1 MEGGLNYSDS
11 EIDEINIKEIF
22 YKYLRNW
29 KWFLLS
35 IGICLAFGY
44 AFLRYQVPQ
53 YEASAKILIKDDKN
67 SGAIIN
73 ELSVFEDLGIIKSG
87 KNIDNEIEV
96 LRSRSLMI
104 SAVKSLQANIFYF
117 SYGRP
122 IYHEK
127 FKDTPIKVDCLNSDT
142 NNCNQGMGNWIVF
155 PLNKSTFR
163 LSDSGTNEILGEFYF
178 GQTVQTPKGKLKFN
192 ITKYF
197 NATFLNKP
205 FKVNI
210 LPLELAANIYLS
222 NLEIS
227 RINKTASVLTISL
240 KSPIPIKA
248 VEIINQIIKQHDIEE
263 IEDKDMVIKNTS
275 NFISDRIK
283 YISYELGEVESEV
296 ENFKK
301 NNKLT
306 DITSESE
313 LFLQSGNESE
323 KKIIELGSQLKLVEY
338 MLDDF
343 TKRSNPWQLI
353 PSNMGLQDQSIAN
366 LIVEYNRIILQAS
379 RMAKSS
385 GVKNPLLENY
395 QKQISELKL
404 SIKESLENF
413 KSTLLINIAELNKR
427 ESIINNR
434 IASVPKFEREFRNI
448 FRQQQIKETLY
459 LYLLQKR
466 EETNI
471 TLAGKASNTKIIDG
485 AYSSGA
491 MITPKKNVVY
501 SSMFFL
507 GFILPFV
514 IIYIKDLLDTK
525 VQSKLDLDKY
535 KIPQLGD
542 IPISE
547 DLHPIL
553 NKNNNSVYSEYFR
566 LLRTNVIFLAE
577 SSSNKSKVIFVTS
590 TISKEGKSFISIN
603 LSTSF
608 ALSDKKTLLIGFDLR
623 HPKIAEYLNLNEEKG
638 ITNYIVSKS
647 SKIEDF
653 IIKKNNDTLLFD
665 VLLSGSIPPNPS
677 ELLMHKKIENIFNY
691 ARENYD
697 YIIVDTSPV
706 GLVADTLL
714 LNAFADCS
722 IFVVKT
728 NYLDKRMLHI
738 ANDLNNSKRL
748 TNMAFLLNG
757 RDTSAIRYGYAY
769 GYGYGYQYY
778 NEKPKLSSL
787 HRVRNFFRI

>member
-1 MEGGLNYSDS
+1 
-11 EIDEINIKEIF
+11 
-22 YKYLRNW
+22 
-29 KWFLLS
+29 
-35 IGICLAFGY
+35 
-44 AFLRYQVPQ
+44 
-53 YEASAKILIKDDKN
+53 
-67 SGAIIN
+67 
-73 ELSVFEDLGIIKSG
+73 
-87 KNIDNEIEV
+87 
-96 LRSRSLMI
+96 
-104 SAVKSLQANIFYF
+104 
-117 SYGRP
+117 
-122 IYHEK
+122 
-127 FKDTPIKVDCLNSDT
+127 
-142 NNCNQGMGNWIVF
+142 
-155 PLNKSTFR
+155 
-163 LSDSGTNEILGEFYF
+163 
-178 GQTVQTPKGKLKFN
+178 
-192 ITKYF
+192 
-197 NATFLNKP
+197 
-205 FKVNI
+205 
-210 LPLELAANIYLS
+210 
-222 NLEIS
+222 
-227 RINKTASVLTISL
+227 
-240 KSPIPIKA
+240 
-248 VEIINQIIKQHDIEE
+248 
-263 IEDKDMVIKNTS
+263 
-275 NFISDRIK
+275 
-283 YISYELGEVESEV
+283 
-296 ENFKK
+296 
-301 NNKLT
+301 
-306 DITSESE
+306 
-313 LFLQSGNESE
+313 
-323 KKIIELGSQLKLVEY
+323 
-338 MLDDF
+338 
-343 TKRSNPWQLI
+343 
-353 PSNMGLQDQSIAN
+353 
-366 LIVEYNRIILQAS
+366 
-379 RMAKSS
+379 
-385 GVKNPLLENY
+385 
-395 QKQISELKL
+395 
-404 SIKESLENF
+404 
-413 KSTLLINIAELNKR
+413 
-427 ESIINNR
+427 
-434 IASVPKFEREFRNI
+434 
-448 FRQQQIKETLY
+448 
-459 LYLLQKR
+459 LQKR

-787 HRVRNFFRI
+787 HRVRKFFRI